1 MGEGDGMTIEIQGK
15 YSDINISVNYNGAFV
30 IEFKDDKK
38 VYEALLDAIYEK
50 MNTEDFIATLDY
62 DRMAEISKYFKTIKA
77 KQ

>member
-1 MGEGDGMTIEIQGK
+1 MTIEIQGK

-30 IEFKDDKK
+30 IEFKNDKK

-50 MNTEDFIATLDY
+50 MNTEDFIATFDY
-62 DRMAEISKYFKTIKA
+62 DQMAEISKYFKTIKA